1 MALVSKA
8 ARIRWKPLLGGAAA
22 LAVVVGVFVF
32 VLPRVIDYAD
42 VWDAIRDIP
51 PVWIGVLAVAAVL
64 NVITFAPTLMAA
76 LPGLRLRA
84 ALAVTLASTAST
96 YIAPGGAAVGAAFTF
111 AMLRAWGFRGQQA
124 TIGVAVSS
132 VFNLMFTFGAPAIA
146 LTLLTIE
153 GGTNP
158 LLRTAAVAGLIVFT
172 IVLFSFALGLWNERQ
187 AEMLGDA
194 AARATSWLLARI
206 GRDPVGWSGATFAE
220 FRADAVSVLKRR
232 WPALTAGTLSGH
244 LTVYL
249 LLLLSLRAVGVGSD
263 DVTIVE
269 SFAAWSLVRL
279 IAALPLTPGGFGIVE
294 LGLSGTLIAF
304 GGDQGEVLAA
314 VLVYRFLTVVPPLV
328 LGTLAAVTWRRHHP
342 GWQHEDEATAA

>member
-1 MALVSKA
+1 MALASKA
-8 ARIRWKPLLGGAAA
+8 STIRWKPLLGGAAA
-22 LAVVVGVFVF
+22 IAVVVAVFVF
-32 VLPRVIDYAD
+32 VLPRVIDYGE
-42 VWDAIRDIP
+42 VWDAIRGVP
-51 PVWIGVLAVAAVL
+51 PVWIAVLAVAAVL
-64 NVITFAPTLMAA
+64 NIVTFAPTLMAA

-96 YIAPGGAAVGAAFTF
+96 YVAPFGAAVGAAFTF

-132 VFNLMFTFGAPAIA
+132 VFNLLFTFSAPAVA

-153 GGTNP
+153 GGTHP
-158 LLRTAAVAGLIVFT
+158 VLRTAAVAGLIVFT
-172 IVLFSFALGLWNERQ
+172 IVLFSFALALWNERQ

-194 AARATSWLLARI
+194 ASRAANWLLRRM
-206 GRDPVGWSGATFAE
+206 GREPVAWTGATFAE
-220 FRADAVSVLKRR
+220 FRGDAVRVLKTR
-232 WPALTAGTLSGH
+232 WPVLTAGTLSGH

-249 LLLLSLRAVGVGSD
+249 LLVLSLHAVGVDNDEIS
-263 DVTIVE
+263 IAE

-279 IAALPLTPGGFGIVE
+279 IAAVPITPGGFGIVE
-294 LGLSGTLIAF
+294 LGLSGSLIAF
-304 GGDQGEVLAA
+304 GGNQGEVLAA

-342 GWQHEDEATAA
+342 RWQEDEQTPAA

>member
-8 ARIRWKPLLGGAAA
+8 ATVRWKPLLGGVAAIV
-22 LAVVVGVFVF
+22 VVVGVFVF
-32 VLPRVIDYAD
+32 VLPRVIDYGD
-42 VWDAIRDIP
+42 VWEAISEMP
-51 PVWIGVLAVAAVL
+51 PAWMAVLFVAAAL
-64 NVITFAPTLMAA
+64 NVVTFAPTLMAA
-76 LPGLRLRA
+76 LPGLRFRP

-96 YIAPGGAAVGAAFTF
+96 YIAPGGAAVGMAFTF
-111 AMLRAWGFRGQQA
+111 AMLRGWGFRGQQA

-132 VFNLMFTFGAPAIA
+132 VFNLLFTFSAPAIA

-194 AARATSWLLARI
+194 AARAVSWLLRRI
-206 GRDPVGWSGATFAE
+206 GRGPVGWTGATFVE
-220 FRADAVSVLKRR
+220 FRGNAVSLLKRR

-263 DVTIVE
+263 DVTIAE

-294 LGLSGTLIAF
+294 LGLSGSLIAF

-342 GWQHEDEATAA
+342 GWQEEEASAA